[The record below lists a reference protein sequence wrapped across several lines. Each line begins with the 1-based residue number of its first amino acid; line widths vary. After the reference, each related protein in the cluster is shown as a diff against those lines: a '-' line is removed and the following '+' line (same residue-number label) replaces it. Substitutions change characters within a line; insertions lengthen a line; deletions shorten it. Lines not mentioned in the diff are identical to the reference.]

1 MENDAKKTNKWGDEK
16 KKIAEKE
23 KKKIRRKEKD
33 NTKKKKKVIRR
44 GKGKC
49 GKAKKEN

>member
-1 MENDAKKTNKWGDEK
+1 MQRKTNKWGDEK
-16 KKIAEKE
+16 KKIAE
-23 KKKIRRKEKD
+23 KEKD